1 MIALRKR
8 AAAIAAGAA
17 LISGAAVMAAGTAS
31 ATTPALRVV
40 LKAGYGGSATWDT
53 SGNPVLTPGTD
64 TGHTYAEVGVPG
76 AQNAAPPGIEPSF
89 TTDNY
94 AAGSPRWVI
103 ELSNG
108 KSLWGYPPNAHLN
121 GTGFG
126 WAVDNGN
133 TYTSYAAAV
142 SAAGAGAT
150 VTSAFIV
157 ADGGQAA
164 GTHDTLTNVQYGG
177 QILSGADGVG
187 PVSTFVNY
195 SRSCLDNKNFNWTVG
210 NPIQIWQCGAAGG
223 ADQQFRLAYYA
234 GAQVLQAVAPPSK
247 PAGPWCVTATL
258 AKGDALTIQRCTGTG
273 GQVVKK
279 AGSFYEFPTQ
289 NLVMDLTGYRT
300 ANGTKVQG
308 WPLTGGR
315 NQQWSLP

>member
-1 MIALRKR
+1 MPDAQD
-8 AAAIAAGAA
+8 AAA
-17 LISGAAVMAAGTAS
+17 
-31 ATTPALRVV
+31 
-40 LKAGYGGSATWDT
+40 
-53 SGNPVLTPGTD
+53 
-64 TGHTYAEVGVPG
+64 
-76 AQNAAPPGIEPSF
+76 PGIEPSF

-126 WAVDNGN
+126 WTVDNGN

-157 ADGGQAA
+157 ADGDQAA

-195 SRSCLDNKNFNWTVG
+195 SRSCLDNKNFSWTVG
-210 NPIQIWQCGAAGG
+210 NPIQLWQCGAAGG
-223 ADQQFRLAYYA
+223 ADQQLRLAYYA
-234 GAQVLQAVAPPSK
+234 GARFRTIETPSQA
-247 PAGPWCVTATL
+247 AGTRCVKATL
-258 AKGDALTIQRCTGTG
+258 TKGDALPSQRAPGP
-273 GQVVKK
+273 
-279 AGSFYEFPTQ
+279 AARGS
-289 NLVMDLTGYRT
+289 
-300 ANGTKVQG
+300 K
-308 WPLTGGR
+308 GR
-315 NQQWSLP
+315 VFLRVSRPKTWSWT